1 MVCDWPYQ
9 YSGKFIYKQ
18 IMELVIDV
26 NINIINKSQNGF
38 CNIHLQL

>member
-26 NINIINKSQNGF
+26 NINIINKSQKW
-38 CNIHLQL
+38 IL